1 MNYLS
6 RITIVGSMLVAL
18 PLTFYSCKD
27 FNEDELTQIQFDNL
41 KQLAELQNQ
50 LGTLAQKVNA
60 LEQSGQTASVSID
73 PVTKNWII
81 NGEDTGIKA
90 EGTDGTTPT
99 ITIDPTTKCWVVN
112 GVNTGVV
119 AEAQVN
125 YPTIDPVTK
134 HWIING
140 VDTGIVAEGKN
151 GQDGTTPEVNI
162 TIDPV
167 TKHWI
172 VNGVDTG
179 VVAEGQNGTT
189 PTISIDPNTK
199 TWIINGTDT
208 GIKAEGT
215 DGTTPTIS
223 IDPTNKTWVIN
234 GVDTGIKAE
243 GMDGTTPTISIDP
256 TTKNWIINGVDTGIK
271 AEGRDGQDGSSGPG
285 SSTTTVSIDPNTKH
299 WIINGID
306 TGIVAEG
313 KDGNDGNDG
322 NDGINGKSAY
332 EIAVANGF
340 TGTEAEWLEELKG
353 ANGTDAPVIISIVRV
368 GNQLVFYFSAGDPI
382 AVDLPSISGGSVS
395 YDHSELEKA
404 AKIAFEVAEAFY
416 GKKDLSEAEITGLS
430 NKINNALLTLQNYID
445 ALKERATSISVD
457 GVNNSVFGMV
467 KTAFGVQSNMLL
479 GFYGHISS
487 AIQFPSTSS
496 YPANYADISTMLEE
510 NSYVTINTQYIDAG
524 NICTEKLGTAY
535 FSINPAQVNFTGVDM
550 SLTNTQGN
558 NNGIVL
564 SPAKAS
570 NAVLQMGYTPTRAN
584 ANGFYEAVATV
595 EDFKAVEKIDFN
607 VDDYQNLASAVKNG
621 NNRLS
626 ALAEA
631 LLGTAQT
638 FKTNA
643 YALKLEKSDSLPNEG
658 GAKHT
663 VMSPYAIQAA
673 LIKPVGY
680 ELTNKLPS
688 KLPGYNK
695 LTSFTNRVIQK
706 LVDRLQNNKDLV
718 NFQKTLENL
727 SDIEEIHF
735 EIKPGTGNLINKDIK
750 IDIKI
755 DFEKPIEITVPIKAD
770 AEINISKPIDITVT
784 DKDGNELTGSGN
796 FEYKDSIEIKDTVT
810 VRDTISI
817 TYEKAETVN
826 VTITQ
831 EDLKEFYDSLNDQI
845 NGSMASIND
854 MLESVNSAV
863 SQGLELIK
871 KLRDPEMAG
880 NIQNTVNGLIEKV
893 WSKLDQIYTAV
904 ETRFEMAMFTSSNGK
919 LGIAGGSV
927 NNPSVVSGANFTA
940 VLTNLN
946 AEMLVPAYKKHLVC
960 TNAWGAADKRAA
972 INAVNN
978 SADVN
983 KVLEGTQQK
992 VSVNNLKRGVTYEF
1006 SYSALDFSGKQMT
1019 RKYYVKFK

>member
-27 FNEDELTQIQFDNL
+27 FNEDELTQIRLDQQTNIAGLQSQLDKLVTEMNKL
-41 KQLAELQNQ
+41 K
-50 LGTLAQKVNA
+50 T
-60 LEQSGQTASVSID
+60 
-73 PVTKNWII
+73 
-81 NGEDTGIKA
+81 
-90 EGTDGTTPT
+90 EGTSPAKDANGDYLDKDGNP
-99 ITIDPTTKCWVVN
+99 IPGSADKPLYVGDN
-112 GVNTGVV
+112 GN
-119 AEAQVN
+119 
-125 YPTIDPVTK
+125 
-134 HWIING
+134 W
-140 VDTGIVAEGKN
+140 
-151 GQDGTTPEVNI
+151 
-162 TIDPV
+162 
-167 TKHWI
+167 W

-179 VVAEGQNGTT
+179 VASNIPYIGANGNWWINGKDTGKKAQGETGATGATGADGIT
-189 PTISIDPNTK
+189 PTIKDGFWWIGDVNTNIPATGPQGPQGPQGDK
-199 TWIINGTDT
+199 GDT
-208 GIKAEGT
+208 GETGATGPQGPQGDKGDTGETGATGPQGPQGDKGDTGEQGPAATIYISE
-215 DGTTPTIS
+215 DGY
-223 IDPTNKTWVIN
+223 WVIN
-234 GVDTGIKAE
+234 GVKTEVKAE
-243 GMDGTTPTISIDP
+243 GV
-256 TTKNWIINGVDTGIK
+256 NGL
-271 AEGRDGQDGSSGPG
+271 
-285 SSTTTVSIDPNTKH
+285 
-299 WIINGID
+299 
-306 TGIVAEG
+306 
-313 KDGNDGNDG
+313 
-322 NDGINGKSAY
+322 SAY
-332 EIAVANGF
+332 EIAKKHGF
-340 TGTEAEWLEELKG
+340 EGTEEEWLASLKG
-353 ANGTDAPVIISIVRV
+353 EKGDQGDKGDQGEKGDQGDKGDKGDQGDKGDKGDQGDKGDKGDKGDQGDKGADGRYITSIVMAEDGTWMKFYFNDGTDLVCDITGFACNQEDCLYAYNVAKEVVEAFFGEEPVDVAKLSDKITAALDKI
-368 GNQLVFYFSAGDPI
+368 
-382 AVDLPSISGGSVS
+382 
-395 YDHSELEKA
+395 EKA
-404 AKIAFEVAEAFY
+404 LA
-416 GKKDLSEAEITGLS
+416 
-430 NKINNALLTLQNYID
+430 YID

-467 KTAFGVQSNMLL
+467 KTAVGVQSNMLL

-487 AIQFPSTSS
+487 AVNFPSTNSS
-496 YPANYADISTMLEE
+496 YYADKSTLLD
-510 NSYVTINTQYIDAG
+510 NTYVTINSQKVNAGDQY
-524 NICTEKLGTAY
+524 TEKLGTAY
-535 FSINPAQVNFTGVDM
+535 FSINPAQVDFTGVDM
-550 SLTNTQGN
+550 SLTNTQGK

-564 SPAKAS
+564 SRAKAS

-595 EDFKAVEKIDFN
+595 DDFDAVEKIDFN
-607 VDDYQNLASAVKNG
+607 VDDYQKLASAIKNG
-621 NNRLS
+621 NNRVS

-631 LLGTAQT
+631 LRGTAQA

-643 YALKLEKSDSLPNEG
+643 YALKLETSDALADADG
-658 GAKHT
+658 VKHT

-695 LTSFTNRVIQK
+695 LTNLTNKVIQK

-735 EIKPGTGNLINKDIK
+735 EIKPGTGNLINKDIE

-755 DFEKPIEITVPIKAD
+755 DLEKPIEITVPIKAD
-770 AEINISKPIDITVT
+770 ADINISKPIEITVT
-784 DKDGNELTGSGN
+784 DKDGNELTGTGN
-796 FEYKDSIEIKDTVT
+796 FEYSDKIEINDTVT

-817 TYEKAETVN
+817 TYEEVKTVN
-826 VTITQ
+826 VTIKQ
-831 EDLKEFYDSLNDQI
+831 EDLKDFYDSLNGQI

-904 ETRFEMAMFTSSNGK
+904 ETRFEMAMFISSNGN
-919 LGIAGGSV
+919 LGVAGGTI
-927 NNPSVVSGANFTA
+927 NNPSVVSGGNFTA
-940 VLTNLN
+940 ILTNLN

-972 INAVNN
+972 IYAVNN

>member
-322 NDGINGKSAY
+322 INGKSAY

-353 ANGTDAPVIISIVRV
+353 ANGTDAPVITSIVRV
-368 GNQLVFYFSAGDPI
+368 GNQLVFYFSSGDHI

-416 GKKDLSEAEITGLS
+416 GKKDLSEAEIAGLS
-430 NKINNALLTLQNYID
+430 DKINNALATLQNYID

-479 GFYGHISS
+479 GFYGFISS
-487 AIQFPSTSS
+487 DIQFPSTSS

-510 NSYVTINTQYIDAG
+510 NSYVTINSKKIKGGDIYTD
-524 NICTEKLGTAY
+524 KLGTAY
-535 FSINPAQVNFTGVDM
+535 FSINPAQVNFTGVNM

-564 SPAKAS
+564 SPAQAS
-570 NAVLQMGYTPTRAN
+570 NTVLQMGYTPTRAN
-584 ANGFYEAVATV
+584 ANGFYESVATV
-595 EDFKAVEKIDFN
+595 KDFDAVEKIDFN
-607 VDDYQNLASAVKNG
+607 VDDYQNLASAIKNG

-638 FKTNA
+638 FNTNA
-643 YALKLEKSDSLPNEG
+643 YALKLDTIDALPNEG

-695 LTSFTNRVIQK
+695 LTNLTNKVIQK
-706 LVDRLQNNKDLV
+706 LVDRLQNNSDLI
-718 NFQKTLENL
+718 NFQNTLENL
-727 SDIEEIHF
+727 SNIEEIHF
-735 EIKPGTGNLINKDIK
+735 SIEPGDGNLIDKDIPVTLE
-750 IDIKI
+750 
-755 DFEKPIEITVPIKAD
+755 FTTTQPISITVPIDIVINEEIELED
-770 AEINISKPIDITVT
+770 ASGNTFTGKLDWSKHENVTVNDNITVT
-784 DKDGNELTGSGN
+784 INQVVN
-796 FEYKDSIEIKDTVT
+796 VHI
-810 VRDTISI
+810 TIS
-817 TYEKAETVN
+817 ESELA
-826 VTITQ
+826 
-831 EDLKEFYDSLNDQI
+831 DFYQNLNNQI
-845 NGSMASIND
+845 NGEMASIND

-863 SQGLELIK
+863 SQGLDLIK
-871 KLRDPEMAG
+871 KLRDPELAG
-880 NIQNTVNGLIEKV
+880 NIQNSVNGLIEKV
-893 WSKLDQIYTAV
+893 WNKLDQIYTAV

-1019 RKYYVKFK
+1019 RKYYVKCK

>member
-27 FNEDELTQIQFDNL
+27 FNEDELTQIRFDNL

-60 LEQSGQTASVSID
+60 MEQSGQTASVSID

-223 IDPTNKTWVIN
+223 IDPTTKTWVIN

-353 ANGTDAPVIISIVRV
+353 ANGTDAPVITSIDRV
-368 GNQLVFYFSAGDPI
+368 GNQLVFYFSSGDPI

-416 GKKDLSEAEITGLS
+416 GKKDLSEAEIVGLS
-430 NKINNALLTLQNYID
+430 DKIKNALDTLQKYIN
-445 ALKERATSISVD
+445 ALKGRATSISVD

-479 GFYGHISS
+479 GFYGYISS
-487 AIQFPSTSS
+487 DIQFPSTSS

-510 NSYVTINTQYIDAG
+510 NSYVTINSKRIRGGDIYTG
-524 NICTEKLGTAY
+524 KLGTAY

-564 SPAKAS
+564 SPAQAS
-570 NAVLQMGYTPTRAN
+570 NTVLQMGYTPTRAN

-595 EDFKAVEKIDFN
+595 EDFDAVEKIDFN

-638 FKTNA
+638 FNTNA
-643 YALKLEKSDSLPNEG
+643 YALKLDTIDALADADG
-658 GAKHT
+658 VTHT

-695 LTSFTNRVIQK
+695 LTNLTNRVIQK

-727 SDIEEIHF
+727 KDIEEINF
-735 EIKPGTGNLINKDIK
+735 EIKPGTGNLINKDVEIE
-750 IDIKI
+750 IDI
-755 DFEKPIEITVPIKAD
+755 EMTQ
-770 AEINISKPIDITVT
+770 PIDITVPININDT
-784 DKDGNELTGSGN
+784 VKV
-796 FEYKDSIEIKDTVT
+796 KDSEGHEIGEGTINVNKNVNVHDS
-810 VRDTISI
+810 ISI
-817 TYEKAETVN
+817 TYKDVQTVN
-826 VTITQ
+826 ITIKQ
-831 EDLKEFYDSLNDQI
+831 EELKDFYDSLNDQI

-927 NNPSVVSGANFTA
+927 NNPSVISGANFTA

-992 VSVNNLKRGVTYEF
+992 VSVNNLQRGVTYEF